1 MMEIKSFKDLI
12 VWQKGMLLVKMA
24 YALTEKFPDKEKF
37 GLTSQIRRSAVSI
50 PANIS
55 EGWGRKSTK
64 SYIQF
69 LNIAVGSLY
78 EIQTHMLISK
88 ELNYITDEECLEFEK
103 LADEESRMMY
113 SLINTLE
120 KKINDK
126 SIAAQAL

>member
-120 KKINDK
+120 KKIYDK